1 MTEGMKAL
9 LAAIL
14 AFSAW
19 GLFPLYW
26 KLFPELSGESLF
38 MQRLFWS
45 LITLTLISA
54 FTGRWQALLEIFKDK
69 RRWWLLLSAFLIASN
84 WLIYVAAVTEGHIL
98 EASMGY
104 FLNPLINVVVGWLF
118 LKETLRRTQWPAVI
132 LAIVGVV
139 WMGVTADF
147 SAFPWI
153 AVSLA
158 LTFALYGVIRKLTN
172 VGPIV
177 GLTYETAVVFL
188 PFLLWWYLRNGELI
202 NDLVKLSPSKFFL
215 LSLSGTITCLPLIL
229 FAYASR
235 RLPLQ
240 TLGFTQYLSPTLKFL
255 CGWLVFNESLSAVR
269 LQGFLFIWAGLAWYT
284 AEQLVRYKGKTTQI
298 VSVPSPD

>member
-1 MTEGMKAL
+1 MSETSKAL
-9 LAAIL
+9 IAAIL
-14 AFSAW
+14 AFSFW

-45 LITLTLISA
+45 LITLTLVSA
-54 FTGRWQALLEIFKDK
+54 FTGRWDALIAILKDK

-84 WLIYVAAVTEGHIL
+84 WLIYVVAVTGGHIL

-104 FLNPLINVVVGWLF
+104 FLNPLINVVVGWIF
-118 LKETLRRTQWPAVI
+118 LKEILRPTQWPAVL

-139 WMGVTADF
+139 WMAITADF

-153 AVSLA
+153 AISLA

-177 GLTYETAVVFL
+177 GLTYETAVVFI
-188 PFLLWWYLRNGELI
+188 PFLLWWVVRNGELT
-202 NDLVKLSPSKFFL
+202 NDFSKLTLGKTFL
-215 LSLSGTITCLPLIL
+215 LSFSGGITCLPLVL

-255 CGWLVFNESLSAVR
+255 CGWWVFNESLSAVR

-284 AEQLVRYKGKTTQI
+284 GEQLLRYKSKTTQI
-298 VSVPSPD
+298 ASVPSPD